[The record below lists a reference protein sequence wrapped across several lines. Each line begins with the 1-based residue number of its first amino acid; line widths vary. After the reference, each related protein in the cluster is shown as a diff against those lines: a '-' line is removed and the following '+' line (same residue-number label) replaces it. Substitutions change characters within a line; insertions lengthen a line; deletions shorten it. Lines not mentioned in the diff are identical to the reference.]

1 MTHTEEEVI
10 QEAKR
15 LNEEEH
21 AADFDHPINVSLKTF
36 RFNAETDYLPYYK
49 TYEMEVTKDELVLD
63 LLNRIKWEHDGSFS
77 YRRSCRHGICGAC
90 AIKVNGKA
98 VLACKENAQG
108 LVKLFGNELVI
119 EPQSQKRAI
128 KDMIIDKGDFWQKHA
143 DVKPFVVA
151 DVDPHPTE
159 ETRISPERNEQFLE
173 SDYCI
178 QCGACHYSCPAL
190 EVNEDYLGPAA
201 LVAAYRFSI
210 DPRDSATEERLELTS
225 QLGVGVWDCVKCN
238 ECVEACPK
246 ELNPLEKI
254 TKLHNM
260 QFEQGIAKRNVATK
274 HAEGFV
280 RSIKKYG
287 YLDEA
292 DIVVY
297 SEGYLGMYKHL
308 STAVKMM
315 KAGKIHWHS
324 GIPFIDSVPKIKN
337 LDEVQ
342 KLIEISM
349 TNKL

>member
-1 MTHTEEEVI
+1 MIHTEEEVI
-10 QEAKR
+10 EEVLH

-21 AADFDHPINVSLKTF
+21 RPDFAHTRKVKVKAF
-36 RFNAETDYLPYYK
+36 RFNVETDYLPYYK
-49 TYEMEVTKDELVLD
+49 TYDMKVSKDELILD

-108 LVKLFGNELVI
+108 LVKIFGNELVF
-119 EPQSQKRAI
+119 EPQSQKRAV
-128 KDMIIDKGDFWQKHA
+128 KDMIIDKSDFWEKHA
-143 DVKPFVVA
+143 AVKPYVESTVNPRPA
-151 DVDPHPTE
+151 KENLMTPTKA
-159 ETRISPERNEQFLE
+159 EQFLE

-178 QCGACHYSCPAL
+178 QCGACHYSCTAL

-201 LVAAYRFSI
+201 LVSAYRFTI
-210 DPRDSATEERLELTS
+210 DPRDEASEERLELTS
-225 QLGVGVWDCVKCN
+225 QMSIGVWDCVKCN

-246 ELNPLEKI
+246 EINPIEKI

-287 YLDEA
+287 YLDEQ
-292 DIVVY
+292 DIVMY
-297 SEGYLGMYKHL
+297 SEGLGVVKHM
-308 STAVKMM
+308 SEAIKMI
-315 KAGKIHWHS
+315 KAGKIH
-324 GIPFIDSVPKIKN
+324 PFDVMKKKMPRSKN
-337 LDEVQ
+337 LDEIQ
-342 KLIEISM
+342 KLIKITQ